1 MQIFKAIPHN
11 SKCRYGERGAADA
24 KPKAQIILDAAKVS
38 AASGGNSEPKQ
49 GQRSQSARGFCPRST
64 MRVPQPDIIE
74 HFGNADAV
82 PQLPE
87 RCLSRKAGIV
97 RCCPNEKTM
106 LLLPTLLLYAL
117 GLLLTGIG
125 SRLASRCATWCG
137 ALCGLPMW
145 MVGGTLV
152 AVCTALPQLVL
163 AFLAA
168 GMSVTALAVGTALAG
183 AVTQLGLVLALCLL
197 RCNVTVDRG
206 ELLRKCALLLVACGV
221 VALFVRDGTLSYTG
235 TGLLMGLFV
244 LFVMQ
249 SIAYQYRF
257 AFREGLELIT
267 VQKEKGEKPPPE
279 DPSGRTVLFPAMSI
293 RTSLR
298 NLAGVVGGMAVLCVG
313 AWALLNSAVALANLT
328 GTIQAQWAATL
339 ISFGLCLPL
348 LVEVF
353 DHPLGSAWKR
363 FAEKCRIYPPQA
375 LPMQVLNSA
384 ILSITLVLPVSSLM
398 YRRRLPVGE
407 QFRQYDI
414 PFCVLMALILLLP
427 PLVKKRLYRWQ
438 GRVCLILYVMYLAA
452 VLIMPRAGA

>member
-1 MQIFKAIPHN
+1 
-11 SKCRYGERGAADA
+11 
-24 KPKAQIILDAAKVS
+24 
-38 AASGGNSEPKQ
+38 
-49 GQRSQSARGFCPRST
+49 
-64 MRVPQPDIIE
+64 
-74 HFGNADAV
+74 
-82 PQLPE
+82 
-87 RCLSRKAGIV
+87 
-97 RCCPNEKTM
+97 M

-298 NLAGVVGGMAVLCVG
+298 NLAGVVGGMAVLCMG

-427 PLVKKRLYRWQ
+427 PLVKKRLYCWQ

>member
-1 MQIFKAIPHN
+1 MKKDYTQNPLKIFMSYIAGHKKLFAVDM
-11 SKCRYGERGAADA
+11 SCALLVS
-24 KPKAQIILDAAKVS
+24 IIDLVFPYVS
-38 AASGGNSEPKQ
+38 RTSMN
-49 GQRSQSARGFCPRST
+49 R
-64 MRVPQPDIIE
+64 
-74 HFGNADAV
+74 
-82 PQLPE
+82 
-87 RCLSRKAGIV
+87 
-97 RCCPNEKTM
+97 
-106 LLLPTLLLYAL
+106 
-117 GLLLTGIG
+117 
-125 SRLASRCATWCG
+125 
-137 ALCGLPMW
+137 
-145 MVGGTLV
+145 
-152 AVCTALPQLVL
+152 
-163 AFLAA
+163 
-168 GMSVTALAVGTALAG
+168 
-183 AVTQLGLVLALCLL
+183 LL

-267 VQKEKGEKPPPE
+267 VQKEKGEKTPPE

>member
-1 MQIFKAIPHN
+1 
-11 SKCRYGERGAADA
+11 
-24 KPKAQIILDAAKVS
+24 
-38 AASGGNSEPKQ
+38 
-49 GQRSQSARGFCPRST
+49 
-64 MRVPQPDIIE
+64 
-74 HFGNADAV
+74 
-82 PQLPE
+82 
-87 RCLSRKAGIV
+87 
-97 RCCPNEKTM
+97 M

-221 VALFVRDGTLSYTG
+221 VVLFVRDGTLSYTG

-267 VQKEKGEKPPPE
+267 VQKEKGEKTPPE

-313 AWALLNSAVALANLT
+313 AWALLNSAVAGNPDFLWPLSAPA
-328 GTIQAQWAATL
+328 GGSVRPSPW
-339 ISFGLCLPL
+339 LCLEAICGKMPHL
-348 LVEVF
+348 PAAGTA
-353 DHPLGSAWKR
+353 HAG
-363 FAEKCRIYPPQA
+363 AEQCHFEHHAGAACFQPDVP
-375 LPMQVLNSA
+375 
-384 ILSITLVLPVSSLM
+384 
-398 YRRRLPVGE
+398 
-407 QFRQYDI
+407 
-414 PFCVLMALILLLP
+414 P
-427 PLVKKRLYRWQ
+427 PL
-438 GRVCLILYVMYLAA
+438 
-452 VLIMPRAGA
+452 AGG

>member
-1 MQIFKAIPHN
+1 
-11 SKCRYGERGAADA
+11 
-24 KPKAQIILDAAKVS
+24 
-38 AASGGNSEPKQ
+38 
-49 GQRSQSARGFCPRST
+49 
-64 MRVPQPDIIE
+64 
-74 HFGNADAV
+74 
-82 PQLPE
+82 
-87 RCLSRKAGIV
+87 
-97 RCCPNEKTM
+97 
-106 LLLPTLLLYAL
+106 
-117 GLLLTGIG
+117 
-125 SRLASRCATWCG
+125 
-137 ALCGLPMW
+137 MW

-267 VQKEKGEKPPPE
+267 FQKEKGEK
-279 DPSGRTVLFPAMSI
+279 DPAGRPIRADRPVPGYEHPHQPAQPGRGGGRHGSALRGSVGPAEQRRGAGQPDWHHSGP
-293 RTSLR
+293 
-298 NLAGVVGGMAVLCVG
+298 VGGNPDFL
-313 AWALLNSAVALANLT
+313 WPLSAPAGGSVRPSP
-328 GTIQAQWAATL
+328 W
-339 ISFGLCLPL
+339 LCLEAICGKMPHL
-348 LVEVF
+348 PAAGTA
-353 DHPLGSAWKR
+353 HAG
-363 FAEKCRIYPPQA
+363 AEQRHFEHHAGA
-375 LPMQVLNSA
+375 LPA
-384 ILSITLVLPVSSLM
+384 SSLM

-414 PFCVLMALILLLP
+414 PFCVLMALI
-427 PLVKKRLYRWQ
+427 RCCRRWSKS
-438 GRVCLILYVMYLAA
+438 GFTAG
-452 VLIMPRAGA
+452 RAGYA

>member
-1 MQIFKAIPHN
+1 
-11 SKCRYGERGAADA
+11 
-24 KPKAQIILDAAKVS
+24 
-38 AASGGNSEPKQ
+38 
-49 GQRSQSARGFCPRST
+49 
-64 MRVPQPDIIE
+64 
-74 HFGNADAV
+74 
-82 PQLPE
+82 
-87 RCLSRKAGIV
+87 
-97 RCCPNEKTM
+97 
-106 LLLPTLLLYAL
+106 
-117 GLLLTGIG
+117 
-125 SRLASRCATWCG
+125 
-137 ALCGLPMW
+137 
-145 MVGGTLV
+145 
-152 AVCTALPQLVL
+152 
-163 AFLAA
+163 
-168 GMSVTALAVGTALAG
+168 
-183 AVTQLGLVLALCLL
+183 
-197 RCNVTVDRG
+197 
-206 ELLRKCALLLVACGV
+206 
-221 VALFVRDGTLSYTG
+221 
-235 TGLLMGLFV
+235 
-244 LFVMQ
+244 
-249 SIAYQYRF
+249 
-257 AFREGLELIT
+257 
-267 VQKEKGEKPPPE
+267 
-279 DPSGRTVLFPAMSI
+279 MSI

-384 ILSITLVLPVSSLM
+384 ILSITLVLPISSLM